1 MIRSNNPN
9 LARPEVLFQE
19 FAHFDV
25 GTHRF
30 SGKRSYDGQL
40 GGVPLLYIKDK
51 QQLAIDATDSHTL
64 VIGASGSK
72 KTRAVVLPA
81 IKVLGYAGESM
92 IINDPKGE
100 IYSRTAGELRD
111 LEYNIITLNL
121 RDPTV
126 GNSWNPLQ
134 IPYRYYKAGDID
146 KAAELANDIANTLI
160 LSEIALNDPFWN
172 YSAYDCCAGLI
183 MLLFRLCKEMDYPD
197 NAVSISNLLRLRR
210 KLFEKGVN
218 AKNTPLWKWAS
229 EDELIAASLTGS
241 VTTAQDT
248 MRGILATLDQK
259 LRALAIRS
267 SLLEML
273 ANSNFDIEEIG
284 RRKTAVYL
292 ITPDEKTTYSSIVAM
307 FISQS
312 YQRLIDVATQ
322 NGGRLSM
329 RVNYILDEF
338 SSLPAIGGDFPSMI
352 SAARSRNIR
361 YLICVQSKAQ
371 LKKRYQEEAA
381 TILSNCTN
389 WIVLFTRELELLREV
404 SALCGEQR
412 DRTPNISVYDLQHLS
427 KDKDE
432 ALLLAG
438 KAKPCLV
445 NLLDIDRFGEHGSLT
460 VDFDTPERLPR
471 YHIDF
476 SELPAGAKAMVEKE
490 RAQLETVLNF
500 SDSDEAAA
508 QPEMETDSD
517 HEETDQL
524 IARINQK
531 IAELEAS
538 ECEEAEA
545 SKLDQVI
552 DTIEKRRDGLYQPD
566 TQASTEE

>member
-1 MIRSNNPN
+1 
-9 LARPEVLFQE
+9 
-19 FAHFDV
+19 
-25 GTHRF
+25 
-30 SGKRSYDGQL
+30 
-40 GGVPLLYIKDK
+40 
-51 QQLAIDATDSHTL
+51 
-64 VIGASGSK
+64 
-72 KTRAVVLPA
+72 
-81 IKVLGYAGESM
+81 
-92 IINDPKGE
+92 
-100 IYSRTAGELRD
+100 
-111 LEYNIITLNL
+111 
-121 RDPTV
+121 
-126 GNSWNPLQ
+126 
-134 IPYRYYKAGDID
+134 
-146 KAAELANDIANTLI
+146 
-160 LSEIALNDPFWN
+160 
-172 YSAYDCCAGLI
+172 
-183 MLLFRLCKEMDYPD
+183 
-197 NAVSISNLLRLRR
+197 
-210 KLFEKGVN
+210 
-218 AKNTPLWKWAS
+218 
-229 EDELIAASLTGS
+229 
-241 VTTAQDT
+241 
-248 MRGILATLDQK
+248 
-259 LRALAIRS
+259 
-267 SLLEML
+267 
-273 ANSNFDIEEIG
+273 
-284 RRKTAVYL
+284 
-292 ITPDEKTTYSSIVAM
+292 
-307 FISQS
+307 
-312 YQRLIDVATQ
+312 
-322 NGGRLSM
+322 M

-404 SALCGEQR
+404 SALCGEQK
-412 DRTPNISVYDLQHLS
+412 DRTPNISVYDLQRLS

-432 ALLLAG
+432 AILLTG

-445 NLLDIDRFGEHGSLT
+445 NLLDIDRFGDHSRLT

-490 RAQLETVLNF
+490 RAQLEAVLNF

-538 ECEEAEA
+538 EREEAEA

-552 DTIEKRRDGLYQPD
+552 DTIKKRRDGLYQPD
-566 TQASTEE
+566 TSDSTEE